1 MATSCNPIDMCHS
14 DEAPLLD
21 KAPGKRR
28 IIGGRWR
35 EVERFLA
42 IAGPGL
48 VVMLADT
55 DAGCLMTAGQSGATW
70 GYTLITLQLVLVPIV
85 FLTQELTVRLGIV
98 TQQGQTELIRNVFG
112 KRVAGVVCVAILLTC
127 AGGLVSELSGVVGVG
142 ELAGLP
148 RWLSALMAD
157 AFLFALA
164 FTGSYQRVE
173 RIAIGIGLFQ
183 LVFVVTMFMA
193 APDLSDVTHQ
203 MLHPP
208 MQAEFL
214 YLIAANIG
222 AVIMPWMVFYQQS
235 AVVERRL
242 TLDDI
247 KYSRIDTAVGA
258 CLTQMIM
265 VATLAT
271 AAATAWDGNLPG
283 QRQLNTVRDFSDT
296 VTAQLGPTGGRVL
309 FSLGLLGGSL
319 VGAIVVSLTAVWSL
333 GELTGFRRSPD
344 AAAGNPPAFYAAYA
358 AVLFIGT
365 ALCFAPIDVIALNV
379 CIQVLNAALLPMVL
393 GLLFSLSTTA
403 LPKEH
408 ALAGWRK
415 GAVGSVFLIASVSS
429 LLAVA
434 VGAQA

>member
-28 IIGGRWR
+28 IIVGRWR

-112 KRVAGVVCVAILLTC
+112 KRVAGP
-127 AGGLVSELSGVVGVG
+127 GDWVVGVG

-333 GELTGFRRSPD
+333 GELTGFRQSPD